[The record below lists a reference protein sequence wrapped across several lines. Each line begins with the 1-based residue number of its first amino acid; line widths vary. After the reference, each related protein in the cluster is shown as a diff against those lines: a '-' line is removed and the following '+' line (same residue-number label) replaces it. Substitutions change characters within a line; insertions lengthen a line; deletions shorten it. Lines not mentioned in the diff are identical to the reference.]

1 MRFLAIATP
10 ALPPF
15 SKKWPGARRAPFQK
29 LRSVSTRKVGI
40 DLLNGA
46 GATILATRIRDFK
59 GRPSSRRDPRSTH
72 ESAVNGVR
80 YARRRRA
87 RAVAQAQRGSE
98 WRQHCCCLRRIH
110 ALRNHGL
117 FTPPSLQGSIVVPY
131 FGGGSNW
138 GGMAYD
144 PQSHLAILNAMNLA
158 GYARLFASGDYAALK
173 RAGGPDEV
181 APMIGAPFGMRPVL
195 SYGVRPALA
204 PHTGSAEPKR

>member
-1 MRFLAIATP
+1 MAGSAPSAVPKAPQRQYAQGRDRSVKRRRCDHP
-10 ALPPF
+10 RHPY
-15 SKKWPGARRAPFQK
+15 PGLQGTSFVPTRSAQHARECRQRRA
-29 LRSVSTRKVGI
+29 
-40 DLLNGA
+40 
-46 GATILATRIRDFK
+46 
-59 GRPSSRRDPRSTH
+59 
-72 ESAVNGVR
+72 VR
-80 YARRRRA
+80 AAPQGARRRRA